1 MDAQKRK
8 AIRATRRKHRVRKSI
23 KGTATKPRLCVFRSN
38 LHIYAQLI
46 DDAAAV
52 TIASASTSEKGAKV
66 AKGGNSKAAAAVG
79 TKLAEKAKAKGISE
93 AAFDRG
99 AYRFHGR
106 VKALAIAA
114 TKAGLKCTSL
124 EEKPKHEKPPEAAPA
139 KKEKKEKPAGEAKA
153 PKGEKPAAEAKAAP
167 KPE

>member
-1 MDAQKRK
+1 MDAQKSK
-8 AIRATRRKHRVRKSI
+8 AIRAARRRFRVRKSI
-23 KGTATKPRLCVFRSN
+23 KGTATKPRLTVFRSN

-46 DDAAAV
+46 DDAKSVTVAA
-52 TIASASTSEKGAKV
+52 ASTADKGAKV
-66 AKGGNSKAAAAVG
+66 EKGGNSKAAAAVG
-79 TKLAEKAKAKGISE
+79 AKLAEKAKAKGITE

-124 EEKPKHEKPPEAAPA
+124 EVKPKAEKPAEAAPA

-153 PKGEKPAAEAKAAP
+153 PKAEKPAEAK
-167 KPE
+167 